1 MKKIYTL
8 ALGVCALALSKAQ
21 VSDLGSY
28 VQVSDISNT
37 GVAVGN
43 VYGSAFFM
51 WSEANSG
58 TIIGEGGETGVSG
71 NANISADGSV
81 ISMSVPN
88 PSNADQEEAV
98 LYNVATQELSFL
110 GHLGAS
116 SSGGTSSAWGMSSDG
131 KNIVGLA
138 WTTSARAEGVYWK
151 DGEPIVGLGTTVPT
165 RSSRADAVS
174 ADGSVIVGWQDA
186 INGVRQGAIWRNG
199 VQELL
204 KDNDG
209 NILGAATGVSA
220 DGKTVVGIK
229 NTTGEGYIWNET
241 DGTVFVS
248 SNNPDYITSMSVLSD
263 DGKTALGLS
272 FDPTQSILLAEGFI
286 WTKEGGK
293 VNLNDYV
300 AGLGFDDLG
309 IVFAVPTGISPD
321 GKYLG
326 GIGANFAEG
335 DAKGFLIKL
344 PAEDLATND
353 TALSAKMSIYPNPV
367 VDIVTI
373 KTADKIES
381 AEVYSAA
388 GQMVFSS
395 KKVANNQIN
404 LSALTKGFYI
414 LKVKTDKGLQTTKLI
429 KN

>member
-71 NANISADGSV
+71 NANISSDGSV

-209 NILGAATGVSA
+209 NILGAATAVSA

-272 FDPTQSILLAEGFI
+272 FDPTQSILMAEGFI

-300 AGLGFDDLG
+300 ASLGFDDLG

-395 KKVANNQIN
+395 KKVANNQID

>member
-51 WSEANSG
+51 WSEATSG

-116 SSGGTSSAWGMSSDG
+116 SSGGTSSAWGMSSNG

-209 NILGAATGVSA
+209 NILGAAAAVSA

-344 PAEDLATND
+344 PEADLATND

-373 KTADKIES
+373 KTTDKIES

>member
-8 ALGVCALALSKAQ
+8 ALGICALALSKAQ

-98 LYNVATQELSFL
+98 LYNVGTQELSFL

-209 NILGAATGVSA
+209 NILGAAAAVSA

>member
-1 MKKIYTL
+1 M
-8 ALGVCALALSKAQ
+8 
-21 VSDLGSY
+21 
-28 VQVSDISNT
+28 
-37 GVAVGN
+37 
-43 VYGSAFFM
+43 
-51 WSEANSG
+51 
-58 TIIGEGGETGVSG
+58 
-71 NANISADGSV
+71 
-81 ISMSVPN
+81 
-88 PSNADQEEAV
+88 
-98 LYNVATQELSFL
+98 
-110 GHLGAS
+110 
-116 SSGGTSSAWGMSSDG
+116 
-131 KNIVGLA
+131 
-138 WTTSARAEGVYWK
+138 
-151 DGEPIVGLGTTVPT
+151 
-165 RSSRADAVS
+165 
-174 ADGSVIVGWQDA
+174 
-186 INGVRQGAIWRNG
+186 
-199 VQELL
+199 

-335 DAKGFLIKL
+335 DAKGFLIEL

-395 KKVANNQIN
+395 KKVANNQID

>member
-209 NILGAATGVSA
+209 NILGAATAVSA

-300 AGLGFDDLG
+300 ASLGFDDLG

-344 PAEDLATND
+344 PAEDLAAND
-353 TALSAKMSIYPNPV
+353 TALSAKMNIYPNPV

-373 KTADKIES
+373 KTTDKIES

-395 KKVANNQIN
+395 KKVANNQLN

>member
-116 SSGGTSSAWGMSSDG
+116 SSGGTSSAWGMSSNG

-174 ADGSVIVGWQDA
+174 ADGSV
-186 INGVRQGAIWRNG
+186 
-199 VQELL
+199 
-204 KDNDG
+204 
-209 NILGAATGVSA
+209 
-220 DGKTVVGIK
+220 
-229 NTTGEGYIWNET
+229 
-241 DGTVFVS
+241 
-248 SNNPDYITSMSVLSD
+248 LS
-263 DGKTALGLS
+263 
-272 FDPTQSILLAEGFI
+272 
-286 WTKEGGK
+286 
-293 VNLNDYV
+293 
-300 AGLGFDDLG
+300 
-309 IVFAVPTGISPD
+309 
-321 GKYLG
+321 
-326 GIGANFAEG
+326 
-335 DAKGFLIKL
+335 
-344 PAEDLATND
+344 
-353 TALSAKMSIYPNPV
+353 
-367 VDIVTI
+367 
-373 KTADKIES
+373 
-381 AEVYSAA
+381 
-388 GQMVFSS
+388 
-395 KKVANNQIN
+395 
-404 LSALTKGFYI
+404 
-414 LKVKTDKGLQTTKLI
+414 
-429 KN
+429 

>member
-8 ALGVCALALSKAQ
+8 ALGICALALSKAQ

-151 DGEPIVGLGTTVPT
+151 DGEPLVGLGTTVPT

-186 INGVRQGAIWRNG
+186 INGVRQGAMWRNG

-209 NILGAATGVSA
+209 NILGAATAVSA

-248 SNNPDYITSMSVLSD
+248 SDNPDYITSMSVLSD

-300 AGLGFDDLG
+300 ASLGFDDLG

>member
-209 NILGAATGVSA
+209 NILGAATAVSA

-300 AGLGFDDLG
+300 ASLGFDDLG

-373 KTADKIES
+373 KTTDKIES

-395 KKVANNQIN
+395 KKVANNQLN

>member
-8 ALGVCALALSKAQ
+8 ALGICALALSKAQ

-98 LYNVATQELSFL
+98 LYNVGTQELSFL

-186 INGVRQGAIWRNG
+186 INGVRQGAMWRNG

-209 NILGAATGVSA
+209 NILGAATAVSA

-300 AGLGFDDLG
+300 ASLGFDDLG

-353 TALSAKMSIYPNPV
+353 TAISAKISIYPNPV

-373 KTADKIES
+373 KTTDKIES
-381 AEVYSAA
+381 AEVYGAA
-388 GQMVFSS
+388 GQLVFSL

>member
-98 LYNVATQELSFL
+98 LYNVGTQELSFL

-151 DGEPIVGLGTTVPT
+151 DGEPIVGLGTTVPI

-248 SNNPDYITSMSVLSD
+248 SDNPDYITSMSVLSD

>member
-1 MKKIYTL
+1 MKKISTL

-21 VSDLGSY
+21 VSDFGSY

-88 PSNADQEEAV
+88 PSNADQEEAA

-116 SSGGTSSAWGMSSDG
+116 SSGGTSSAWGMSSNG

-151 DGEPIVGLGTTVPT
+151 DGEPLAGLGTTVPT

-209 NILGAATGVSA
+209 DILGAATAVSA

-248 SNNPDYITSMSVLSD
+248 SDNPDYITSMSVLSD

-272 FDPTQSILLAEGFI
+272 FYPTQRILLAEGFI

-293 VNLNDYV
+293 VNLNNYV
-300 AGLGFDDLG
+300 ASLGFDDLG

-344 PAEDLATND
+344 PAEDLAAND

-373 KTADKIES
+373 KTTDKIES

-395 KKVANNQIN
+395 KKVANNQLN

>member
-8 ALGVCALALSKAQ
+8 ALGICALALSKAQ

-209 NILGAATGVSA
+209 NILGAATAVSA

-300 AGLGFDDLG
+300 ASLGFDDLG

-344 PAEDLATND
+344 PAEDLAAND

-373 KTADKIES
+373 KTTDKIES

-395 KKVANNQIN
+395 KKVANNQLN